1 MAQIY
6 TKNILLQ
13 FMYKEL
19 DLFTKLEMEFAM
31 DEDSTL
37 LEQYKYLKEGYDLL
51 PKVTFSPKRS
61 VLNKVLEYSKSPVF

>member
-6 TKNILLQ
+6 TNNILLQ
-13 FMYKEL
+13 YMYKEL

-61 VLNKVLEYSKSPVF
+61 VINKILEYSKSPVF

>member
-1 MAQIY
+1 
-6 TKNILLQ
+6 
-13 FMYKEL
+13 MYKEL

-61 VLNKVLEYSKSPVF
+61 VINKILEYSKSPVF

>member
-13 FMYKEL
+13 YMYKEL

-61 VLNKVLEYSKSPVF
+61 VINKILEYSKSPVF

>member
-6 TKNILLQ
+6 TNNILLQ

-61 VLNKVLEYSKSPVF
+61 VLNKILEYSKSPVF

>member
-1 MAQIY
+1 
-6 TKNILLQ
+6 
-13 FMYKEL
+13 MYKEL

-61 VLNKVLEYSKSPVF
+61 VLNKILEYSKSPVF